1 MPDVGGQKQ
10 NLISDIRH
18 PTSGLQSQ
26 IKLPDQIVVVELGGG
41 AALEGDAA
49 VHDHVAAV
57 GDADRLGEVLLGH
70 QHGQAVAG
78 FEFLDLV
85 DGAAHQDRREADRRL
100 VSNIRGASIIPRPS
114 ASICCSP
121 PERLPAS
128 CWRRSSKRGKHSK
141 QNSRFSLMRAR
152 AVARNAPSSKFS
164 STVSLGNSRRPSG
177 TSAMPRS
184 TISSVERPTR
194 SCLVPSISTVTVP
207 ALGRTMP
214 MMHFMSVLL
223 PLPLVPSST
232 TVSPA
237 LTVSDTSSSTRT
249 AP

>member
-1 MPDVGGQKQ
+1 
-10 NLISDIRH
+10 
-18 PTSGLQSQ
+18 
-26 IKLPDQIVVVELGGG
+26 
-41 AALEGDAA
+41 
-49 VHDHVAAV
+49 
-57 GDADRLGEVLLGH
+57 
-70 QHGQAVAG
+70 
-78 FEFLDLV
+78 
-85 DGAAHQDRREADRRL
+85 
-100 VSNIRGASIIPRPS
+100 
-114 ASICCSP
+114 
-121 PERLPAS
+121 
-128 CWRRSSKRGKHSK
+128 
-141 QNSRFSLMRAR
+141 MRAR

-194 SCLVPSISTVTVP
+194 SCFVPSISTVTVP

-237 LTVSDTSSSTRT
+237 FTVSDTSSSTRT